1 MNEFFGINSVC
12 LMKATMTE
20 VLIALRI
27 SKEKIKLLV
36 QGTEAGRKEL
46 EEPETES
53 CCMLS

>member
-1 MNEFFGINSVC
+1 
-12 LMKATMTE
+12 MKATMTE

-27 SKEKIKLLV
+27 SKDKIKLMV